1 MQAALSISTLKPL
14 VAFNGIFVRTRESIS
29 FVEYVCVLYAP
40 SHFQV

>member
-1 MQAALSISTLKPL
+1 MQAALSTLKPL

-29 FVEYVCVLYAP
+29 FVEYVCVLYTL